1 MPRAPIYSEFDQ
13 LALDLIQN
21 EFDQGGFKAVINTVT
36 PNPDPTRPPTTVS
49 TTRDVPA
56 VARGVS
62 AQLAASDPNLST
74 SSLQVIAARLSG
86 YTPVAGGHVNINGK
100 DHVII
105 RVDPIPASGPA
116 CAYRFYVN

>member
-1 MPRAPIYSEFDQ
+1 MRAPIYSEFDE

-21 EFDQGGFKAVINTVT
+21 EFDQGGFKAVINTIT
-36 PNPDPTRPPTTVS
+36 PNTDPTRPPAAVAATQ
-49 TTRDVPA
+49 DVPA

-74 SSLQVIAARLSG
+74 SSLQVIVARLSG
-86 YTPVAGGHVNINGK
+86 YAPVAGGHVNINGK

-105 RVDPIPASGPA
+105 RVDPIPASGLA
-116 CAYRFYVN
+116 CVYRFFVN